1 MLILAKIS
9 VTIFDESLMEEVAIE
24 ELEFA
29 IKFETPFKQEVI
41 DEVEA
46 VAAVEEEDVE
56 TASETESITE
66 TKEDDTSV
74 KPSFAG
80 VSTETKTVKVRQ

>member
-1 MLILAKIS
+1 MLILAKVS
-9 VTIFDESLMEEVAIE
+9 VTIFDESLMEVVAIE

-41 DEVEA
+41 DEVE
-46 VAAVEEEDVE
+46 VAEAVEEVE

-66 TKEDDTSV
+66 TKEDDTSE